1 MKRPGKKVATDRSF
15 VVALSRGLDVLRA
28 FRPNDGL
35 LGNQEIAART
45 NLPKPTVSRLT
56 YTLTK
61 LGYLTPVP
69 RFEKYQLAP
78 SAMSLGYAALA
89 NLGVRHLS
97 EAYREEV
104 MRETGGAVA
113 VGGRD
118 RLSMIYFGQSR
129 NGLTLGVQLDVGSRI
144 PIATTAMGRAYIWAL
159 PSDERAALLRELRE
173 HYGSRWPRMRDGIE
187 RAGETVAQLGFTI
200 SAGEWQNDVHAV
212 GVALKLNDGTGP
224 YAFNCGAPAFRF
236 TEDRLRSDIGPR
248 LVAMVRNIEAALGG
262 AGATIKKR
270 RKQKDES
277 RRESCTCGRGD
288 QVAFI
293 VDDRR
298 PARTVLRSN
307 ESAGPRRMT
316 QAQLAQEQCPLLAV
330 RDVSVVFGGII
341 ALNGVSFDM
350 HQGQILGLIGPN
362 GAGKTTLF
370 NCLSRLYQPSS
381 GDILMEG
388 VSILKRPPHRIAE
401 IGIGRTFQNVALF
414 PNLSVLDNVRIGTH
428 ARTNSDIVSDSLK
441 LRLGPPRRSRTQ
453 QARP

>member
-1 MKRPGKKVATDRSF
+1 MKRSGKKVATDRSF

-28 FRPNDGL
+28 FQPNDGL

-78 SAMSLGYAALA
+78 AALSLGYAALA

-97 EAYREEV
+97 EPFREEV

-129 NGLTLGVQLDVGSRI
+129 GMTLGVQLDVGSRV

-159 PSDERAALLRELRE
+159 PAEERAALLRELRE
-173 HYGSRWPRMRDGIE
+173 HYGSRWPGMRDGIE
-187 RAGETVAQLGFTI
+187 RAGETVEQLGFTV

-236 TEDRLRSDIGPR
+236 TEDRLRDEIGPR
-248 LVAMVRNIEAALGG
+248 LVAMVRNIEGALGG
-262 AGATIKKR
+262 VAPPSKKEEIKKA
-270 RKQKDES
+270 KAGGK
-277 RRESCTCGRGD
+277 
-288 QVAFI
+288 VAR
-293 VDDRR
+293 V
-298 PARTVLRSN
+298 A
-307 ESAGPRRMT
+307 E
-316 QAQLAQEQCPLLAV
+316 
-330 RDVSVVFGGII
+330 GI
-341 ALNGVSFDM
+341 
-350 HQGQILGLIGPN
+350 
-362 GAGKTTLF
+362 
-370 NCLSRLYQPSS
+370 R
-381 GDILMEG
+381 
-388 VSILKRPPHRIAE
+388 
-401 IGIGRTFQNVALF
+401 
-414 PNLSVLDNVRIGTH
+414 
-428 ARTNSDIVSDSLK
+428 
-441 LRLGPPRRSRTQ
+441 
-453 QARP
+453 